1 MPHTRVLSTK
11 SPHDNE
17 ANVTYTEKH
26 DNEANATYTE
36 NLEFTKHPA
45 VTHVTSRH
53 VTIRKRSPSSNAI
66 MIMVCQ

>member
-17 ANVTYTEKH
+17 ANATYTEKH

-36 NLEFTKHPA
+36 NSVFRKGISYSVEQMLVGGNKSPQDAKEA
-45 VTHVTSRH
+45 TSMH
-53 VTIRKRSPSSNAI
+53 D
-66 MIMVCQ
+66 